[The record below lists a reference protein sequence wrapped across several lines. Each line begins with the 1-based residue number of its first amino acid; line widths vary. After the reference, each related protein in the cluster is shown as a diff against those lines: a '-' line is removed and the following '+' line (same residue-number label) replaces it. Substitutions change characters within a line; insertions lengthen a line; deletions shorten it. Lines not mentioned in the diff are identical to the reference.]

1 MYILCYKNKQKT
13 RKMEKNY
20 SPNFSTPSRNINK
33 IKYII
38 FHYTGMRS
46 QNEAINRLLNVKSK
60 VSCHYFIKKNG
71 KIILMVPENY
81 EAWHAGKS
89 NWKNDK
95 SLNKN
100 SIGIEISN
108 KGHDHG
114 YEKFSNNQILSL
126 IKLVKFLIKK
136 YKINKK
142 NILGHSDISTERKKD
157 PGEKFPWQ
165 FLSKKGIGI
174 WHNIKKTKL
183 KEFRKEK
190 LKISEQLKCIKLLKN
205 IGYFNNKLNDKKHSK
220 LIKSFQRRFR
230 QELVDGIMD
239 LECLIIAEKL
249 SKLYK

>member
-1 MYILCYKNKQKT
+1 MIT
-13 RKMEKNY
+13 NY

-46 QNEAINRLLNVKSK
+46 ENEAINRLLNGKSK
-60 VSCHYFIKKNG
+60 VSCHYFIKKSG
-71 KIILMVPENY
+71 KIILMVPINY
-81 EAWHAGKS
+81 VAWHAGKS

-95 SLNKN
+95 SLNNN

-157 PGEKFPWQ
+157 PGENFPWQ

-174 WHNIKKTKL
+174 WHNIDTTKL
-183 KEFRKEK
+183 RNLRKKK
-190 LKISEQLKCIKLLKN
+190 LKVSERSKGIKLLKN
-205 IGYFNNKLNDKKHSK
+205 IGYFNNKLIDKKHTK

-249 SKLYK
+249 RKLYK

>member
-1 MYILCYKNKQKT
+1 MIT
-13 RKMEKNY
+13 NY
-20 SPNFSTPSRNINK
+20 SPNFSTPSRNTNK

-46 QNEAINRLLNVKSK
+46 ENEAINRLLDVKSK

-165 FLSKKGIGI
+165 FLSKNRIGI
-174 WHNIKKTKL
+174 WHNLDKTKL
-183 KEFRKEK
+183 KKFRKEK
-190 LKISEQLKCIKLLKN
+190 LSVSERSKGIKLLNN
-205 IGYFNNKLNDKKHSK
+205 IGYFNYKLNDKKHSK

-249 SKLYK
+249 RILYK

>member
-1 MYILCYKNKQKT
+1 MTIKK
-13 RKMEKNY
+13 RENY

-33 IKYII
+33 IKYIV

-46 QNEAINRLLNVKSK
+46 ENKAINRLLNVKSK

-100 SIGIEISN
+100 SIGIEITN
-108 KGHDHG
+108 KGHKHG
-114 YEKFSNNQILSL
+114 YEKFSNNQVLSL

-136 YKINKK
+136 YKIDKK

-157 PGEKFPWQ
+157 PGEKFPWKI
-165 FLSKKGIGI
+165 LSKKGIGI

-183 KEFRKEK
+183 KSLRKK
-190 LKISEQLKCIKLLKN
+190 QLIVSDQLKGIKFLKN
-205 IGYFNNKLNDKKHSK
+205 IGYFKSK
-220 LIKSFQRRFR
+220 LKDKNNFKMIKSFQRRFR

-239 LECLIIAEKL
+239 QECLKIAEKL
-249 SKLYK
+249 SKLYN

>member
-1 MYILCYKNKQKT
+1 MIT
-13 RKMEKNY
+13 NY

-46 QNEAINRLLNVKSK
+46 ENEAINRLLNVKSK
-60 VSCHYFIKKNG
+60 VSCHYFIKKSG
-71 KIILMVPENY
+71 KIILMVPINY
-81 EAWHAGKS
+81 VAWHAGKS

-95 SLNKN
+95 SLNNN

-108 KGHDHG
+108 KGHNHG
-114 YEKFSNNQILSL
+114 YEKFSNNQILPL

-157 PGEKFPWQ
+157 PGENFPWQ

-174 WHNIKKTKL
+174 WHNIDTTKL
-183 KEFRKEK
+183 KNLRKKK
-190 LKISEQLKCIKLLKN
+190 LKVSERSKGIKLLKN
-205 IGYFNNKLNDKKHSK
+205 IGYFNNKLIDKKHTK

-249 SKLYK
+249 RKLYK

>member
-1 MYILCYKNKQKT
+1 MIT
-13 RKMEKNY
+13 NY

-46 QNEAINRLLNVKSK
+46 ENEAINRLLNVKSK
-60 VSCHYFIKKNG
+60 VSCHYFIKKSG
-71 KIILMVPENY
+71 KIILMVPINY
-81 EAWHAGKS
+81 VAWHAGKS

-95 SLNKN
+95 SLNNN

-108 KGHDHG
+108 KGHNHG
-114 YEKFSNNQILSL
+114 YEKFSNNQILPL

-157 PGEKFPWQ
+157 PGENFPWQ

-174 WHNIKKTKL
+174 WHNIDTTKL
-183 KEFRKEK
+183 KNLRKKK
-190 LKISEQLKCIKLLKN
+190 LKVSERSKGIKLLKN
-205 IGYFNNKLNDKKHSK
+205 IGYFNNKLNDKKHTK

-249 SKLYK
+249 RKLYK

>member
-1 MYILCYKNKQKT
+1 MIT
-13 RKMEKNY
+13 NY

-46 QNEAINRLLNVKSK
+46 ENEAINRLLNVKSK

-71 KIILMVPENY
+71 KIILMVPGNY

-95 SLNKN
+95 SLNKS

-108 KGHDHG
+108 KGHNHG

-126 IKLVKFLIKK
+126 IKLVKLLIKK

-157 PGEKFPWQ
+157 PGENFPWQ
-165 FLSKKGIGI
+165 FLSKKGIGV
-174 WHNIKKTKL
+174 WHNIDTTKL
-183 KEFRKEK
+183 RKLRKKK
-190 LKISEQLKCIKLLKN
+190 LKVSERSKGIKLLKN
-205 IGYFNNKLNDKKHSK
+205 IGYFNNKLIDKKHTK

-230 QELVDGIMD
+230 QELIDGIMD
-239 LECLIIAEKL
+239 LECLKIAEKL

>member
-1 MYILCYKNKQKT
+1 MTIKT
-13 RKMEKNY
+13 TQNY
-20 SPNFSTPSRNINK
+20 SLNFSTPSRNINK
-33 IKYII
+33 IKYIV

-46 QNEAINRLLNVKSK
+46 ENKAINRLLNVRSK

-71 KIILMVPENY
+71 KIILMVPGNY

-89 NWKNDK
+89 NWQNDK

-114 YEKFSNNQILSL
+114 YEKFSNHQILSL

-165 FLSKKGIGI
+165 FLSKKKIGI

-183 KEFRKEK
+183 KKLRKEK
-190 LKISEQLKCIKLLKN
+190 LKISEQLKGIKLLKN
-205 IGYFNNKLNDKKHSK
+205 IGYFNNKLNDKKRSK

>member
-1 MYILCYKNKQKT
+1 MIT
-13 RKMEKNY
+13 NY

-46 QNEAINRLLNVKSK
+46 QNEAINRLLNVNSK

-71 KIILMVPENY
+71 KIILMVPGNY

-95 SLNKN
+95 FLNKS

-126 IKLVKFLIKK
+126 IKLVKLLIKK

-142 NILGHSDISTERKKD
+142 NILGHSDISIERKKD

-174 WHNIKKTKL
+174 WHNIDPTKL
-183 KEFRKEK
+183 KKLRREK
-190 LKISEQLKCIKLLKN
+190 ITVSERSKGIKLLKN

-249 SKLYK
+249 RKLYK

>member
-1 MYILCYKNKQKT
+1 MIT
-13 RKMEKNY
+13 NY

-46 QNEAINRLLNVKSK
+46 ENEAINRLLNVKSK
-60 VSCHYFIKKNG
+60 VSCHYFIKKSG
-71 KIILMVPENY
+71 KIILMVPINY
-81 EAWHAGKS
+81 VAWHAGKS

-95 SLNKN
+95 SLNNN

-174 WHNIKKTKL
+174 WHNIDKAKL
-183 KEFRKEK
+183 KKFRKK
-190 LKISEQLKCIKLLKN
+190 SLTNPQRLKGIKLLKN
-205 IGYFNNKLNDKKHSK
+205 IGYFNNKLNDKKHTK
-220 LIKSFQRRFR
+220 LIKSFQRRYR

-249 SKLYK
+249 RKLYK

>member
-1 MYILCYKNKQKT
+1 MIT
-13 RKMEKNY
+13 NY
-20 SPNFSTPSRNINK
+20 SPNFSTSSRNINK

-46 QNEAINRLLNVKSK
+46 ENEAINRLLNVKSK

-71 KIILMVPENY
+71 KIILMVPANY

-174 WHNIKKTKL
+174 WHNIEQTNLKKL
-183 KEFRKEK
+183 RREK
-190 LKISEQLKCIKLLKN
+190 ITVSERSKGIKLLKN
-205 IGYFNNKLNDKKHSK
+205 IGYFNNKLIDKKHTK

-249 SKLYK
+249 RKLYK